1 MSPIVKYSKE
11 RILEVGLKII
21 EERGIEEISARNIA
35 KELGSSICPV
45 FSYFENMGV
54 LKQELLN
61 AMLEIYNNYVKEGM
75 KFHERA
81 FKGAGLAYIKFA
93 KENKNYFKALFM
105 GKTNMD
111 IESLLCLNSQN
122 DYITSVICKNTG
134 LDEKTAI
141 KLHKYNWVF
150 VHGIAVMVASDYCK
164 FEDEEISRM
173 LSEEYFALLSRFKDG
188 E

>member
-1 MSPIVKYSKE
+1 MSPVVKYSKE
-11 RILEVGLKII
+11 KILEVGLKII
-21 EERGIEEISARNIA
+21 KERGIEEISARNIA

-45 FSYFENMGV
+45 FSCFENMNA

-61 AMLEIYNNYVKEGM
+61 VILEIYNKSIEEGM
-75 KFHERA
+75 KGNEKA

-105 GKTNMD
+105 GKTDGDM
-111 IESLLCLNSQN
+111 ESLLCMNAETGYL
-122 DYITSVICKNTG
+122 TSIICENTG

-150 VHGIAVMVASDYCK
+150 VHGIAVMIATDYCK
-164 FEDEEISRM
+164 FEDEEISNM
-173 LSEEYFALLSRFKDG
+173 LSEEYFALLNRFKGG